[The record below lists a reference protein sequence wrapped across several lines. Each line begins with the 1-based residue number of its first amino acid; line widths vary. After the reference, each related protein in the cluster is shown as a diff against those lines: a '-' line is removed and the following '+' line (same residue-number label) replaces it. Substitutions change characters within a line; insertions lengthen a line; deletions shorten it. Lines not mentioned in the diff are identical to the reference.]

1 LQEKYLIANLTYSN
15 KSIFRKMI
23 IGHKLDGFRE
33 SSGLLFR
40 QFAAELEADTAYI
53 RKMVRGEKNINKDS
67 SC

>member
-1 LQEKYLIANLTYSN
+1 
-15 KSIFRKMI
+15 MI